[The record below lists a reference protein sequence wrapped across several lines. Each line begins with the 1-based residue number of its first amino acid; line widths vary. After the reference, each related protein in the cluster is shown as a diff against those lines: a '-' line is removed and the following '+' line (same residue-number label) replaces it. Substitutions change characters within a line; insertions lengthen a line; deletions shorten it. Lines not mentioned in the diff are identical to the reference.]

1 MLESYL
7 LFCKSEIMDAF
18 SLSAEKPE
26 VLLNW
31 YLYSLNVEFHEKKH
45 LSWRYLLEVCDTNF
59 HLYTV

>member
-1 MLESYL
+1 
-7 LFCKSEIMDAF
+7 MDAF
-18 SLSAEKPE
+18 SLSAEKPK

-59 HLYTV
+59 NLYTV